1 MRPCERYGKMY
12 RTERKKALSFGEVSP
27 CHLKTQKERSLG
39 YMEENKETLELLR
52 KIEKN
57 NRIQTYAGY
66 ARTALVLVC
75 AVCIVVLTCAVMKL
89 MPQINAILG
98 QAQGAVNQ
106 VGTVLDYLE
115 QTSAQLAQV
124 DMQGMVSNVDGLVTT
139 GQQSL
144 EATMEKLNSVDFE
157 ALNKAITD
165 LAAVTQSL
173 ANVTRIFGR

>member
-1 MRPCERYGKMY
+1 MRPKAGYDKMNITG
-12 RTERKKALSFGEVSP
+12 REKPAKSEIRKVA
-27 CHLKTQKERSLG
+27 G

-57 NRIQTYAGY
+57 NRLQTWSGY

-75 AVCIVVLTCAVMKL
+75 AVCMVVLTMAVMKL

-98 QAQGAVNQ
+98 QAQGAVDQ

-115 QTSAQLAQV
+115 QTSYQLSQV
-124 DMQGMVSNVDGLVTT
+124 DLQGMVSNVDGLVTT

-144 EATMEKLNSVDFE
+144 EASMEKLNGVDFE
-157 ALNKAITD
+157 ALNKAIKD
-165 LAAVTQSL
+165 LAAVIEPL
-173 ANVTRIFGR
+173 AKMTKVFGR

>member
-1 MRPCERYGKMY
+1 
-12 RTERKKALSFGEVSP
+12 
-27 CHLKTQKERSLG
+27 
-39 YMEENKETLELLR
+39 MEESKDTLELLR

-57 NRIQTYAGY
+57 SRMQTYSGY

-98 QAQGAVNQ
+98 QAQSAVNQ

-115 QTSAQLAQV
+115 QTYQLSQV
-124 DMQGMVSNVDGLVTT
+124 DLQGMVSNVDGLVTT
-139 GQQSL
+139 GQQSM
-144 EATMEKLNSVDFE
+144 EATMEKLNGIDFD
-157 ALNKAITD
+157 ALNKAIQD
-165 LAAVTQSL
+165 LSAVTQSL

>member
-1 MRPCERYGKMY
+1 
-12 RTERKKALSFGEVSP
+12 
-27 CHLKTQKERSLG
+27 
-39 YMEENKETLELLR
+39 
-52 KIEKN
+52 
-57 NRIQTYAGY
+57 
-66 ARTALVLVC
+66 
-75 AVCIVVLTCAVMKL
+75 MKL